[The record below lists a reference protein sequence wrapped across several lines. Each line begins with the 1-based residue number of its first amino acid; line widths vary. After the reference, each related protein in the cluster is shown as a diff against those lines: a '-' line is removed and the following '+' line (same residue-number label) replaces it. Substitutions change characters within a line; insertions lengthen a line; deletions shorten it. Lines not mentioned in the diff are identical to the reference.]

1 MTRDGSLIGISDF
14 LIPQTVLQ
22 KKQETFAKL
31 CSVIMIDSTKRLLF
45 GNISG
50 NNTIRMNVNASIT
63 YFDKNP
69 SLKQS
74 HSLPKSELK
83 KMALSPKVQSMKSAK
98 MAELMKQ
105 SNSIQRETK
114 TPPMHNIPKTTSSK
128 KKSHSKSAYSINNNK
143 PVASVFKASK
153 ANHNTNV
160 PNTVKQENNPDLIYS
175 SEIKEL
181 DPENDRR
188 DVSVIDEMALVE
200 IGNVDNEFKESSDK
214 FLESHPLEE
223 VNKGSLE
230 EVKENTKNIINS
242 ILDYQKEY
250 FTKVNKAIELRSS
263 LKDLFNKYNEKYR
276 GILKK
281 SNRLHEQTQDNTVK
295 KDITVN
301 VNRKEV
307 SNLKTNFI
315 PLKSKE
321 FEMYKLI
328 FNLTYDSKQ
337 MENHKEESKEDLES
351 SEEGKLLLKAAR
363 NVITKYGP
371 LTKMNTSLDNSEKEN
386 LLKVITKYKLPN
398 EEITNIKEESEEE
411 VEEKENVPVQQ
422 YEQNVIAAQIDV
434 NDVTLNNYLNNYY
447 AKHKVPR
454 VPFRKLS
461 RNNYEY
467 GNQKIMIKIEGE
479 TIRVRSIGGYSLID
493 KFIEMNARI
502 EEIHINSKAAKGK
515 GKK

>member
-1 MTRDGSLIGISDF
+1 
-14 LIPQTVLQ
+14 
-22 KKQETFAKL
+22 
-31 CSVIMIDSTKRLLF
+31 MIDSTKRLLF

-83 KMALSPKVQSMKSAK
+83 KMALSPKVQNMKSAK

-114 TPPMHNIPKTTSSK
+114 TPPMHNIPKTNSSK

-143 PVASVFKASK
+143 PVASSVLKFSK
-153 ANHNTNV
+153 ANHNTNL
-160 PNTVKQENNPDLIYS
+160 PNTVKAENNPDLIYS

-200 IGNVDNEFKESSDK
+200 IENVDNEFKESSDK
-214 FLESHPLEE
+214 FIESHPLEE

-230 EVKENTKNIINS
+230 EVKDNTKNIINS

-250 FTKVNKAIELRSS
+250 FAKVNKAIELRSS

-281 SNRLHEQTQDNTVK
+281 NNRLHEQTQDNTVK

-307 SNLKTNFI
+307 SNLKANFI

-328 FNLTYDSKQ
+328 FNLTYDNKQ
-337 MENHKEESKEDLES
+337 MENHKEENKDDLES
-351 SEEGKLLLKAAR
+351 NEEGKLLLKAAR

-386 LLKVITKYKLPN
+386 LLKVISKYKLPN

-411 VEEKENVPVQQ
+411 VEEKENASIQE
-422 YEQNVIAAQIDV
+422 YVIATQIDV
-434 NDVTLNNYLNNYY
+434 NDVKLNNYLNNYY

-461 RNNYEY
+461 RNNYEF
-467 GNQKIMIKIEGE
+467 GKQKIMIKFEGE

-493 KFIEMNARI
+493 KFIEMNAKI
-502 EEIHINSKAAKGK
+502 EEIHMNSKASKGK

>member
-1 MTRDGSLIGISDF
+1 
-14 LIPQTVLQ
+14 
-22 KKQETFAKL
+22 
-31 CSVIMIDSTKRLLF
+31 MIDSTKRLLF

-50 NNTIRMNVNASIT
+50 NNTIRMNINANIS

-83 KMALSPKVQSMKSAK
+83 KMALSPKVQSMKSTK
-98 MAELMKQ
+98 LAELMKQ

-114 TPPMHNIPKTTSSK
+114 TPPMHNITKPTSSK
-128 KKSHSKSAYSINNNK
+128 KKSHSKSAYSINNNNK
-143 PVASVFKASK
+143 PIASTVFKTAK
-153 ANHNTNV
+153 VNQNNVANNI
-160 PNTVKQENNPDLIYS
+160 KQDNNPDLIYS

-188 DVSVIDEMALVE
+188 DVSVIDDIALVE
-200 IGNVDNEFKESSDK
+200 IGNDNEFKESAEK
-214 FLESHPLEE
+214 FIESHQLEE

-230 EVKENTKNIINS
+230 EVKENTYTIINS

-250 FTKVNKAIELRSS
+250 FNRMNKAIELHST
-263 LKDLFNKYNEKYR
+263 LKELFSKYNEKYR

-281 SNRLHEQTQDNTVK
+281 NNRLHEQTQDNTVK

-307 SNLKTNFI
+307 SNIKSNFI
-315 PLKSKE
+315 PLKEKE

-328 FNLTYDSKQ
+328 FNLTHDNKEK
-337 MENHKEESKEDLES
+337 ENHKEEDNNNLES
-351 SEEGKLLLKAAR
+351 NENGQLLLKATK

-371 LTKMNTSLDNSEKEN
+371 LTKLNTSLDNMEKEN
-386 LLKVITKYKLPN
+386 LLKLISKYKLPN
-398 EEITNIKEESEEE
+398 EDINNIKEESEEE
-411 VEEKENVPVQQ
+411 VEEKENPPVQK

-434 NDVTLNNYLNNYY
+434 NDVKLNNYLNNYY

-461 RNNYEY
+461 KNNYEY
-467 GNQKIMIKIEGE
+467 GSQKIMIKVEGE

-493 KFIEMNARI
+493 KFIEMNAKI
-502 EEIHINSKAAKGK
+502 EEMHMNSKVKGKGK

>member
-1 MTRDGSLIGISDF
+1 
-14 LIPQTVLQ
+14 
-22 KKQETFAKL
+22 
-31 CSVIMIDSTKRLLF
+31 
-45 GNISG
+45 
-50 NNTIRMNVNASIT
+50 
-63 YFDKNP
+63 
-69 SLKQS
+69 
-74 HSLPKSELK
+74 
-83 KMALSPKVQSMKSAK
+83 
-98 MAELMKQ
+98 
-105 SNSIQRETK
+105 
-114 TPPMHNIPKTTSSK
+114 
-128 KKSHSKSAYSINNNK
+128 
-143 PVASVFKASK
+143 
-153 ANHNTNV
+153 
-160 PNTVKQENNPDLIYS
+160 
-175 SEIKEL
+175 
-181 DPENDRR
+181 
-188 DVSVIDEMALVE
+188 MALVE
-200 IGNVDNEFKESSDK
+200 IENVDNEFKESSDK
-214 FLESHPLEE
+214 FIESHPLEE

-250 FTKVNKAIELRSS
+250 FAKVNKAIELHSS

-281 SNRLHEQTQDNTVK
+281 NNRLHEQTQDNTVK

-307 SNLKTNFI
+307 SNLKANFI

-328 FNLTYDSKQ
+328 FNLTYDNKQ
-337 MENHKEESKEDLES
+337 MENHKEENKDDLES
-351 SEEGKLLLKAAR
+351 NEEGKLLLKAAR

-386 LLKVITKYKLPN
+386 LLKVISKYKLPN

-411 VEEKENVPVQQ
+411 VEEKENASIQE
-422 YEQNVIAAQIDV
+422 YVIATQIDV
-434 NDVTLNNYLNNYY
+434 NDVKLNNYLNNYY

-461 RNNYEY
+461 RNNYEF
-467 GNQKIMIKIEGE
+467 GKQKIMIKFEGE

-493 KFIEMNARI
+493 KFIEMNAKI
-502 EEIHINSKAAKGK
+502 EEIHMNSKASKGK